1 MESMGPAG
9 IRAAGPAGGTD
20 QVELLRKQYEALIC
34 ELLGR
39 GRGEQAYQIA
49 DIAVAQGLWEE
60 RLHRPI
66 TLHPATGSE
75 PFFDP
80 ADFWFLDLL
89 AENWPQ
95 VRAEIDSVADPV
107 AAGMST
113 AGLDGSSVRGGK
125 WHQLMFWDRGRRFE
139 RAHELFPVT
148 AELLSAIPEATE
160 FGNGFVMLSWLQPG
174 TWIAPHCGPTNSK
187 ARTHF
192 CIRTDPKARMRVG
205 DQERGWEDGQSF
217 VFDDSFEHEVWHEGD
232 GPRVVLLIDVPNPRL
247 VDAERVR
254 RQDQA
259 AWTEEMQTFMSAM
272 QLSRVSREAE
282 GVSTVFSEPVLEFIE
297 SYLDTRDL
305 QAVEFRHG
313 ALQVTPASASA
324 SGRQRV

>member
-95 VRAEIDSVADPV
+95 RARRDRQRRRPGRGRYVDRRPGRFQRARRQVAPADVLGP
-107 AAGMST
+107 
-113 AGLDGSSVRGGK
+113 
-125 WHQLMFWDRGRRFE
+125 GRRFE

-282 GVSTVFSEPVLEFIE
+282 GVSTVFSGPVLEFIE

-313 ALQVTPASASA
+313 TLQVTPASPSA